1 MSQNYFLGLAH
12 VALFT
17 DRYEDTINF
26 YTKIFPF
33 TVVKELIEERKGDTG
48 GFFPLKYALLKLNDL
63 YLEIME
69 SADKMNFNNIEGAV
83 HHIGLKVSDIDKAME
98 FLIKRGFPAS
108 KIPKI
113 DVNTTLYH
121 GKTFRAASTKGV
133 NGEIINFY
141 ELDNAD
147 FFDEEL

>member
-12 VALFT
+12 VAIFT
-17 DRYEDTINF
+17 DRYEDTMNF

-33 TVVKELIEERKGDTG
+33 TVVKELVEKREGDTG
-48 GFFPLKYALLKLNDL
+48 GFFPLKYALIKLNDL

-69 SADKMNFNNIEGAV
+69 SADKKNFNNIEGAV

-98 FLIKRGFPAS
+98 FLVKRGLPAS
-108 KIPKI
+108 MVPQI
-113 DVNTTLYH
+113 DVNTTLYP

-133 NGEIINFY
+133 NGEVINFY
-141 ELDNAD
+141 EMDNAA
-147 FFDEEL
+147 FFDERA

>member
-12 VALFT
+12 VAIFT
-17 DRYEDTINF
+17 DRYEDTIDF

-33 TVVKELIEERKGDTG
+33 TVVKELVEERKGDNG

-69 SADKMNFNNIEGAV
+69 SADKKNFCNIEGAV
-83 HHIGLKVSDIDKAME
+83 HHIGLKVADIENAVQ
-98 FLIKRGFPAS
+98 FLIKRGLPS
-108 KIPKI
+108 SMIPEI
-113 DVNTTLYH
+113 DVNTTLYP
-121 GKTFRAASTKGV
+121 GKTFKAASTKGV

-141 ELDNAD
+141 EMDNAD
-147 FFDEEL
+147 FFDENL